1 LGGLGHEVLDGALDV
16 GGDFG
21 REVSLLSRLLGRRI
35 IGGRFAGGVLIA
47 AAVAVTGS
55 RSWILIRLGI

>member
-1 LGGLGHEVLDGALDV
+1 
-16 GGDFG
+16 
-21 REVSLLSRLLGRRI
+21 LLGRRI